1 MKLIKYLSLIFLVS
15 FTTFQNPEFKIQDFE
30 KMAKMNSNDFETYIL
45 NKNFE
50 YEKTQNFTSFDVAYY
65 KKKNITISK
74 AVATNSSIMNSIF
87 YETSSKI
94 EYVNFKKQAEILGY
108 KFQKS
113 NTNSFDADKTTHH
126 VYKKGKIELS
136 FYTSNRKEYLGYNI
150 GITIN
155 EE

>member
-1 MKLIKYLSLIFLVS
+1 MKLIKLLSLLLFMS

-30 KMAKMNSNDFETYIL
+30 KMAKMNSNDFETFIL

-50 YEKTQNFTSFDVAYY
+50 YEKSQSFTSFDVVYY
-65 KKKNITISK
+65 KKKNVTVSK
-74 AVATNSSIMNSIF
+74 AVATNSSVMNSIF

-94 EYVNFKKQAEILGY
+94 EYINFKKQAEILGY

-113 NTNSFDADKTTHH
+113 NSNSFDTDKTTHH
-126 VYKKGKIELS
+126 VYKKGNIELS

-150 GITIN
+150 GITIR